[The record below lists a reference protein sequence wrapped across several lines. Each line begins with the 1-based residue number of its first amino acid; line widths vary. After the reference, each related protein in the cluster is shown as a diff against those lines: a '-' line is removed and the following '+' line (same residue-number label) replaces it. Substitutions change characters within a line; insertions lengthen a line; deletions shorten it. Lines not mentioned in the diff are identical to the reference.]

1 MSELD
6 NRQTNF
12 PESGDDQKI
21 SLRNSRYKQF
31 DYEYV
36 LDLKNNHKKI
46 WSAGGNIRGS
56 DAFTLWGRARQG
68 SETQGVL
75 DWIKEREA
83 WAARHSV
90 NDGNAFVGTDK
101 EPNVS
106 NVAGIVALMKWG
118 VVNPKLGTG
127 GMKKIIN
134 ELKRKL
140 ADRGETVFIEE
151 SIESEPN
158 GSNLK
163 LKSKETD
170 MDERTEERHILAVEE
185 DEDSYNVK
193 FAKAEVVQELESNSY
208 GDDEDEEKRFDKDET
223 NYRSIDLSR
232 AEMINEDKRT
242 VRIALSSEEPVERSF
257 GMEVLDHSP
266 ESVDMTWARSGNMPV
281 LLDHDT
287 TRQVGIVEDFNLD
300 GATNRT
306 LATVRFGRSELAQET
321 WNDVLDG
328 IKRSVSVGYRINS
341 MVRDESAEDTT
352 YRASW
357 TPMEASLVSLPADTN
372 PMVGVARS
380 KDSAEVEAPVEINN
394 SIKEKKMEENKTP
407 EVDLEAVRSE
417 TAVSVRSEVAKEAKE
432 ILALATKHNK
442 RDLADVSIAEG
453 HSLEQFRGIL
463 LNEIADDKP
472 LETPVAEVGLNDRE
486 RSSYSF
492 LNAIRAASSGDWSN
506 AGLEREISNEIAART
521 GKEARGFYL
530 PMDIGWGQRDQT
542 VGTNSQGGFLKGTE
556 HLANEFIGEVYAN
569 SVVAQLGGRVM
580 TGLQGDIAIPKL
592 SASVTNTAF
601 VAEGNAPSE
610 GAATFAQVTMA
621 PKTLATY
628 VDYTRKLALQ
638 SDPSVEQIL
647 RNDVVQTMASK
658 IDQVALNGG
667 GSNEPSGILQESDTN
682 VVAIGTN
689 GGAVTYAKIVDME
702 AAIAADNALTGT
714 LNFATTPGVQGA
726 MRQIPRQSSGVEGN
740 FILNDSNSILGHN
753 VTVSTNVPSTLTK
766 GSTSGSCH
774 ALILGDFA
782 QVMMGFWSGVDV
794 VVDSSTLSTSG
805 GTRIAFFQDVDV
817 AVRIPNAFAAIKDI
831 TV

>member
-1 MSELD
+1 
-6 NRQTNF
+6 
-12 PESGDDQKI
+12 
-21 SLRNSRYKQF
+21 
-31 DYEYV
+31 
-36 LDLKNNHKKI
+36 
-46 WSAGGNIRGS
+46 
-56 DAFTLWGRARQG
+56 
-68 SETQGVL
+68 
-75 DWIKEREA
+75 
-83 WAARHSV
+83 
-90 NDGNAFVGTDK
+90 
-101 EPNVS
+101 
-106 NVAGIVALMKWG
+106 
-118 VVNPKLGTG
+118 
-127 GMKKIIN
+127 
-134 ELKRKL
+134 
-140 ADRGETVFIEE
+140 
-151 SIESEPN
+151 
-158 GSNLK
+158 
-163 LKSKETD
+163 
-170 MDERTEERHILAVEE
+170 
-185 DEDSYNVK
+185 
-193 FAKAEVVQELESNSY
+193 
-208 GDDEDEEKRFDKDET
+208 
-223 NYRSIDLSR
+223 
-232 AEMINEDKRT
+232 
-242 VRIALSSEEPVERSF
+242 
-257 GMEVLDHSP
+257 
-266 ESVDMTWARSGNMPV
+266 MPV

-287 TRQVGIVEDFNLD
+287 TRQVGIVQDFNLD

-306 LATVRFGRSELAQET
+306 LATVRFGRSELAQQT
-321 WNDVLDG
+321 WIDVLDG

-352 YRASW
+352 YRANW
-357 TPMEASLVSLPADTN
+357 TPMEASLVSLPADTSPN
-372 PMVGVARS
+372 IGVARS
-380 KDSAEVEAPVEINN
+380 KDSAEVVERETPVEINN
-394 SIKEKKMEENKTP
+394 SIKEKTMEENKTP

-463 LNEIADDKP
+463 LNNISDEKP
-472 LETPVAEVGLNDRE
+472 LETPVAEVGLNEQE
-486 RSSYSF
+486 RGRYSF
-492 LNAIRAASSGDWSN
+492 LKAIRAASSGDWSK
-506 AGLEREISNEIAART
+506 AGLEREISDEIANRS
-521 GKEARGFYL
+521 GKAARGFYL

-542 VGTNSQGGFLKGTE
+542 VGTNSAGGFLKGTD
-556 HLANEFIGEVYAN
+556 HMGNEFIGEVYAN

-601 VAEGNAPSE
+601 VAEGSAPSE
-610 GAATFAQVTMA
+610 GAATFAQVSMA

-689 GGAVTYAKIVDME
+689 GGAVTYAKVVDME

-726 MRQIPRQSSGVEGN
+726 MRQIPRQGSGVEGN

-766 GSTSGSCH
+766 GSTSGTCH
-774 ALILGDFA
+774 ALILGDFG